1 MKKIHI
7 QIQIENQS
15 FELIMKQLK
24 RFVRC
29 TRYFI
34 FVIVTYNF
42 WEIFQIFNIEL
53 NLLGESALKIASS
66 IYILW
71 FVIYVCMT
79 LYFFYLS
86 EQYYKVLNYKK
97 KMIYLERFFYI
108 IVATTFLLG
117 CINNFVL
124 DAIALLKL
132 PKSNNDTFLKLQIV
146 TGYVSEILPCIYGL
160 TMIRIVYQINRLD
173 VNEKDD
179 LDETEEIMSNYM
191 ESAIDFMD

>member
-1 MKKIHI
+1 MLTLFKMKKIHI

-34 FVIVTYNF
+34 FVIVTYNL

-132 PKSNNDTFLKLQIV
+132 PKSNNDTFYK
-146 TGYVSEILPCIYGL
+146 SLP
-160 TMIRIVYQINRLD
+160 TS
-173 VNEKDD
+173 
-179 LDETEEIMSNYM
+179 SNDSSM
-191 ESAIDFMD
+191 GRRSRFKRV